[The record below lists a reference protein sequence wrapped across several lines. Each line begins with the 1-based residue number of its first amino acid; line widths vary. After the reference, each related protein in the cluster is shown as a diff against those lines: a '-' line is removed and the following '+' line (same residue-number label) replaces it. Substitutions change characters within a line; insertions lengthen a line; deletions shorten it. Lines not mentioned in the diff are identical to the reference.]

1 MKAIVVGAGGT
12 TRDLLRRLGDLWDV
26 TVIDTDEERLNRA
39 AEVRTITVLKGDGSS
54 RVVLEEAGL
63 KLADALVAA
72 SNNDAVNLEA
82 CRLALDAGLL
92 RVVAAAADP
101 ELLIDYRELKIPAFS
116 PDRLT
121 ARRIEIN
128 LEPRRIHSAAFA
140 DGMAEAIEFRIASD
154 SPLRGRALKDLHSET
169 WLVAAILRQGRLIVP
184 HGESVLQADD
194 LVTVVGAASDFST
207 IARVFSTAE
216 ARFPIDF
223 GKHVA
228 VWMETER
235 DMTGSVEE
243 ASSIARNSAAES
255 LLLVHPDPA
264 SIPDEDQAE
273 SLRRLIEQTTERH
286 EAIDVVTRGVDPTQG
301 EDFLSVAESGNVGIL
316 VAARPTGSRP
326 VQRRRLSKLVRA
338 AARLHLPILL
348 ASGQHPYQRIV
359 APARDT
365 PAGRA
370 AGRAAID
377 LAVYANLPVIGVAVV
392 PPAFIAGEDVKD
404 DAVRAIARLREEA
417 AVQGVTVKRR
427 IRQGNPVRA
436 LQEMVGSGG
445 LLVLGYPRRNPTPFI
460 PGVVGHLVE
469 RSTSSILLVPSEE

>member
-26 TVIDTDEERLNRA
+26 TVIDTDEERLQRA
-39 AEVRTITVLKGDGSS
+39 AQVRTITVFRGDGSS
-54 RVVLEEAGL
+54 RVVLDEAGL
-63 KLADALVAA
+63 SQADALVAA

-92 RVVAAAADP
+92 RIVAVAADP
-101 ELLIDYRELKIPAFS
+101 EQLSDYRELKLPAFS

-128 LEPRRIHSAAFA
+128 LEPRRVDSAAFA

-154 SPLRGRALKDLHSET
+154 SPLRGRALKDLHSES

-184 HGESVLQADD
+184 HGESVLHADD

-207 IARVFSTAE
+207 IVRTFSTAE

-235 DMTGSVEE
+235 DLIGPVEE
-243 ASSIARNSAAES
+243 AFNITRNSAAES
-255 LLLVHPDPA
+255 LLVVHPDPA
-264 SIPDEDQAE
+264 SISDETQVE
-273 SLRRLIEQTTERH
+273 VLQRLIEQVTHRH
-286 EAIDVVTRGVDPTQG
+286 EGIDVITRGVDPAQG
-301 EDFLSVAESGNVGIL
+301 EDLFSVAASGNVGIL
-316 VAARPTGSRP
+316 VAAQPIGGRP
-326 VQRRRLSKLVRA
+326 VRRQRLSKL
-338 AARLHLPILL
+338 LHAVSELDLPLLL

-359 APARDT
+359 TSARET
-365 PAGRA
+365 AAGRA

-377 LAVYANLPVIGVAVV
+377 LAVYTNLPVIGVAVV

-404 DAVRAIARLREEA
+404 EAVRAVARLREEA

-427 IRQGNPVRA
+427 IRQGNPVRV
-436 LQEMVGSGG
+436 LQEMVGFGG
-445 LLVLGYPRRNPTPFI
+445 LLVLGYPHRNPTTFV
-460 PGVVGHLVE
+460 PGIVGHVVE
-469 RSTSSILLVPSEE
+469 RSTSSVLLVPSQE

>member
-1 MKAIVVGAGGT
+1 
-12 TRDLLRRLGDLWDV
+12 
-26 TVIDTDEERLNRA
+26 VIDTDEDRLARA
-39 AEVRTITVLKGDGSS
+39 AEVRTIVVVQGDGSS
-54 RVVLEEAGL
+54 RVVLDQAGL
-63 KLADALVAA
+63 GQADALVAA

-92 RVVAAAADP
+92 RVVAVAADP
-101 ELLIDYRELKIPAFS
+101 EQLADYRELKLPAFS

-128 LEPRRIHSAAFA
+128 LEPRRLHSAAFA

-154 SPLRGRALKDLHSET
+154 SPLRGRALKELHSES

-184 HGESVLQADD
+184 HGESVLQVDD

-207 IARVFSTAE
+207 IVRTFSTAE

-228 VWMETER
+228 VWMENER
-235 DMTGSVEE
+235 DLTGPVAE
-243 ASSIARNSAAES
+243 AFNITRNSAAES
-255 LLLVHPDPA
+255 LLVVHPDPA
-264 SIPDEDQAE
+264 AVSNEAQAE
-273 SLRRLIEQTTERH
+273 VLNQLIEQVTQSDE
-286 EAIDVVTRGVDPTQG
+286 EIDVVLRGVDPTQG
-301 EDFLSVAESGNVGIL
+301 GNLLSVAEAGNVGVL
-316 VAARPTGSRP
+316 VAARPIGGRP
-326 VQRRRLSKLVRA
+326 VRRRRISKLLRVASRA
-338 AARLHLPILL
+338 NVPILL
-348 ASGQHPYQRIV
+348 ASSQYPYQRIV
-359 APARDT
+359 TPARDT

-392 PPAFIAGEDVKD
+392 PPAFIAGEDVKSE
-404 DAVRAIARLREEA
+404 AVRAIARLREEA

-427 IRQGNPVRA
+427 IRQGNPVRG

-445 LLVLGYPRRNPTPFI
+445 LLVLGYPRRIPTTFA
-460 PGVVGHLVE
+460 PGIVGHLVE
-469 RSTSSILLVPSEE
+469 RSTSSTLLIPSEE